1 VTSGEPQLRSLP
13 PRSGSAPRSP
23 RGDRG
28 IAVALGLALAIALV
42 LLIWSRS
49 QANSR
54 ISDLETQNT
63 TLQEQLAAREAL
75 VQAQQQR
82 LTELRT
88 GVHGLM
94 KLLDAPLVPP
104 EGQP

>member
-1 VTSGEPQLRSLP
+1 MSSGEPQLRSLP
-13 PRSGSAPRSP
+13 RSGAASRTS

-28 IAVALGLALAIALV
+28 IAIALGIALAIALV
-42 LLIWSRS
+42 LLIWTRT
-49 QANSR
+49 QASSR
-54 ISDLETQNT
+54 ISDLEAQNA
-63 TLQEQLAAREAL
+63 TLREQLAAREAF

-94 KLLDAPLVPP
+94 KLLDAPLDSPP
-104 EGQP
+104 E